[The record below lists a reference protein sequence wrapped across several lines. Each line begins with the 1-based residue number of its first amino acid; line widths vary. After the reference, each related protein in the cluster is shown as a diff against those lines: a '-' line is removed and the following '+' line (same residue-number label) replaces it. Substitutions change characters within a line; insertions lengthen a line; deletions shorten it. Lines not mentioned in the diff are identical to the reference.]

1 MACHRYICT
10 YISHV
15 FGFLKSS
22 TKTTK
27 QPTMQ
32 PKNKSMQHRIHFS
45 LLLLSYSWGRRGLN
59 EFVLGLNLK
68 WKLLTILNRNN
79 FSRFGIMSSLI
90 LVNPSELSPPSSLS
104 WFSCKYK
111 LDLIECSSSSSSFFS
126 FLPKNSTLFSSQKAK
141 PTIGRQVP
149 NDCSGQYYYNL
160 ATNLIYD
167 PNITCK
173 FSRLRA
179 EYTCVGVSALKNK
192 NSCL

>member
-1 MACHRYICT
+1 M
-10 YISHV
+10 
-15 FGFLKSS
+15 
-22 TKTTK
+22 
-27 QPTMQ
+27 
-32 PKNKSMQHRIHFS
+32 
-45 LLLLSYSWGRRGLN
+45 
-59 EFVLGLNLK
+59 
-68 WKLLTILNRNN
+68 LTILNRNN

-126 FLPKNSTLFSSQKAK
+126 FLPKNSTLFSSQRAK

-173 FSRLRA
+173 LSRLRA
-179 EYTCVGVSALKNK
+179 EYTCCQEQEFLSLILMLMILILILVPVFKTHHKWDYTG
-192 NSCL
+192 